1 MRLPASLIASTDIR
15 PDVAVLILWI
25 WVAYNRNRKL
35 LISLSVI
42 YAVQVVSVITI
53 LIQSLYNLQGE
64 ALAHQRHY
72 EINNFVVRSQTV
84 AKFALCR
91 VTQIGRTLKFLWV
104 PILGFDFILLALFT
118 YKGFNMYWSRTQRER
133 FGVMYMVYKHTLPT
147 FLA

>member
-1 MRLPASLIASTDIR
+1 MLI
-15 PDVAVLILWI
+15 VWI

-64 ALAHQRHY
+64 NFAHHSGTAKLIASLA
-72 EINNFVVRSQTV
+72 VKSQTV

-91 VTQIGRTLKFLWV
+91 VTQIGHTLKFLWV

-118 YKGFNMYWSRTQRER
+118 YKGFHVYWSRTKRER
-133 FGVMYMVYKHTLPT
+133 FGVMYMVYKHTIPT